1 MSVDKKIY
9 LKGYVLYS
17 STAFHKITKKFRL
30 SIFLKEN
37 VAEWEAKSGLG
48 GGEKI
53 SVLSVQNLLFFSY
66 ILVWKISVKCF
77 LLWVFHYS
85 ILSMNSSKIT
95 AFGSKMPAC
104 LLCIVLRFYSK
115 RWHIEKTC
123 LTSSLVFCH
132 FQNMNVLS

>member
-1 MSVDKKIY
+1 MYFIVARLFIKLHKSFVW
-9 LKGYVLYS
+9 
-17 STAFHKITKKFRL
+17 AFFERKRSRMRSQIWIGR
-30 SIFLKEN
+30 
-37 VAEWEAKSGLG
+37 W
-48 GGEKI
+48 EKI